1 MDYLRSVQKQHNN
14 RRRKPPFHWRKHA
27 QSIRPRS
34 TVDSHSTI
42 ATTSDTDDTIQLNQ
56 QNCPKGNEASTS
68 AATELVIDEEAVLF
82 RPRLSFVSED

>member
-1 MDYLRSVQKQHNN
+1 MHNQSV
-14 RRRKPPFHWRKHA
+14 RGV
-27 QSIRPRS
+27 QSILIQP
-34 TVDSHSTI
+34 I
-42 ATTSDTDDTIQLNQ
+42 ATTSDTDDTIQLDQ